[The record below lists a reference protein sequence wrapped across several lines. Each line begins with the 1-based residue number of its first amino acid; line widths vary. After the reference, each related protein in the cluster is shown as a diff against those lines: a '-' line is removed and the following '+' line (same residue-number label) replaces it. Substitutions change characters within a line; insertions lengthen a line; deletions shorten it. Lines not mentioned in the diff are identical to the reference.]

1 MQVKINIGDG
11 EYIEPFYL
19 PVAWYILL
27 YKQNIWH
34 VKYGYI
40 NVLFFRNTAHTVS
53 WPVKILKPVNDYEP
67 LAHGKIFIAL

>member
-19 PVAWYILL
+19 PVGWY
-27 YKQNIWH
+27 IWH

-40 NVLFFRNTAHTVS
+40 NVLFV
-53 WPVKILKPVNDYEP
+53 
-67 LAHGKIFIAL
+67 